1 MIRPLEGGSAPSE
14 VLMKDIRSTYFEGDG
29 VRSAL
34 EEVREGR
41 LQQVGIQG
49 TDIRRWKI
57 AGLTG
62 VAQSVLERLE
72 LKGEVT
78 RVPTGLL

>member
-1 MIRPLEGGSAPSE
+1 MGGLAYLVE
-14 VLMKDIRSTYFEGDG
+14 RWVQLQLG
-29 VRSAL
+29 VGGTPVWGHLTGEQAL

-49 TDIRRWKI
+49 TNLRRWKV
-57 AGLTG
+57 AGFSRTAELL
-62 VAQSVLERLE
+62 LERLGVKAE
-72 LKGEVT
+72 AM